1 MRLSF
6 LLDQN
11 IQEFGEYPFLYYGE
25 KKFTNVE
32 TRAYANQLA
41 IELQRSGIKKG
52 DRVIVMM
59 PNSPEVLIAY
69 QAITRA
75 QAVIVPVLF
84 TLHPKEIAYIAEN
97 CEAARILSS
106 SSIQGQVNQ
115 IEKELSTN
123 IPIVMI
129 DDLSDLTSPSV
140 RVEEN
145 DGMHVPDFNDDEVAV
160 ILYTSGTTGSPK
172 GVMLTHRNLYKNAV
186 NSSSHANVERG
197 TTIGALPLAHVFGL
211 TISHACYVTGSSIV
225 IFPRFIPSE
234 IFSAIER
241 YQVKS
246 FSVVPA
252 MIYAMMASND
262 AERFDLTSLESVSSG
277 SAPLPVSLLQAFE
290 KKFGA
295 SVYEGYGLSEA
306 SPIVT
311 AHKKGIPIKPGSVG
325 IPIPGVELKVVD
337 ATGQEV
343 PRGVIGEIVLRGE
356 HITPGYFQN
365 ERESEKAIVQG
376 WLHTGD
382 IGQMDDE
389 GYLYIVDRKKDLIIK
404 NGFNI
409 YPRDLEEVLSRHK
422 AVIETAVI
430 GVPDEQSGEEVMAC
444 VVKKPNEEVTE
455 EELIAYCA
463 EQIAKNKLPKHIVFL
478 SELPR
483 NGVGK
488 VLKASLR
495 KSIAEGKV

>member
-1 MRLSF
+1 M
-6 LLDQN
+6 
-11 IQEFGEYPFLYYGE
+11 
-25 KKFTNVE
+25 
-32 TRAYANQLA
+32 
-41 IELQRSGIKKG
+41 
-52 DRVIVMM
+52 
-59 PNSPEVLIAY
+59 
-69 QAITRA
+69 
-75 QAVIVPVLF
+75 
-84 TLHPKEIAYIAEN
+84 
-97 CEAARILSS
+97 
-106 SSIQGQVNQ
+106 
-115 IEKELSTN
+115 
-123 IPIVMI
+123 
-129 DDLSDLTSPSV
+129 
-140 RVEEN
+140 
-145 DGMHVPDFNDDEVAV
+145 
-160 ILYTSGTTGSPK
+160 
-172 GVMLTHRNLYKNAV
+172 
-186 NSSSHANVERG
+186 
-197 TTIGALPLAHVFGL
+197 
-211 TISHACYVTGSSIV
+211 
-225 IFPRFIPSE
+225 
-234 IFSAIER
+234 
-241 YQVKS
+241 
-246 FSVVPA
+246 
-252 MIYAMMASND
+252 
-262 AERFDLTSLESVSSG
+262 
-277 SAPLPVSLLQAFE
+277 LQAFE

-430 GVPDEQSGEEVMAC
+430 GVPDQQSGEEVMAC